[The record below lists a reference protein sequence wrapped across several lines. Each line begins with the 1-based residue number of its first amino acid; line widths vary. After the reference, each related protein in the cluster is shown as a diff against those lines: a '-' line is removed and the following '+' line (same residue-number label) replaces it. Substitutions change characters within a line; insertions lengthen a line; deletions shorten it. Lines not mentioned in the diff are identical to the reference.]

1 MQYDENA
8 EKYGYEGEMTPL
20 KCDKLTAYKGDV
32 TIPVYGTIADAEVY
46 LKKNADAAIAELKAE
61 NKLLKE
67 HIANGDVSR
76 ITWIDEVIELK
87 QKLHDAEMRA
97 DLAECAETERKID
110 YDNLKKDL
118 AYHARRI
125 YFKHN
130 RQTLRAL
137 WLARALRAEAR
148 KNYWYARSIHEGDE
162 RLWSID
168 GSEVKYIGCIK
179 RNNFDWL
186 KIWCEVEIKCRAKAE
201 EYK

>member
-20 KCDKLTAYKGDV
+20 KCDKLNAYKGDV

-46 LKKNADAAIAELKAE
+46 LKEKADEAIEELKTALNESEEARYEAGADAADYYQENRRLK
-61 NKLLKE
+61 
-67 HIANGDVSR
+67 
-76 ITWIDEVIELK
+76 
-87 QKLHDAEMRA
+87 
-97 DLAECAETERKID
+97 
-110 YDNLKKDL
+110 
-118 AYHARRI
+118 
-125 YFKHN
+125 
-130 RQTLRAL
+130 RAL